1 MHGRHEA
8 LAEVTNL
15 VEPAARAE
23 LLEELGQRLALPE
36 DKLHELA
43 ALDVGELE
51 GQVIRLTV
59 RQGLDATKARA
70 HEAQQR
76 AARAAVE
83 LSRTASWQGDAVHV
97 EPRLLLGPVLA
108 HPGSKHIGFELGQE
122 EPIFLEKARLR
133 PARRALAPFHDL
145 CAWLDKAG
153 LHLRWHGGRGGLDL
167 FARVLSPYERKQAY
181 VVTIVRPVEAEP
193 APALQADIGQAVPIL
208 DERPGYGL
216 APSTAQPVSC
226 PAPAR
231 APRTRDPSQR
241 AANRGTWLADVLSDL
256 GLLG

>member
-36 DKLHELA
+36 EKLEELA
-43 ALDVGELE
+43 ALDARELE
-51 GQVIRLTV
+51 GQVIRLTY
-59 RQGLDATKARA
+59 RQGLDARKARA
-70 HEAQQR
+70 REAEQR
-76 AARAAVE
+76 AAHAAVE
-83 LSRTASWQGDAVHV
+83 LSRTAMWQGDAVHV
-97 EPRLLLGPVLA
+97 EPRLLLGHLLA
-108 HPGSKHIGFELGQE
+108 HPGSKHIGFELGHG
-122 EPIFLEKARLR
+122 EPTFLEKARLR

-145 CAWLDKAG
+145 CAWIDKAG

-208 DERPGYGL
+208 DERPANGL
-216 APSTAQPVSC
+216 APSTSLPVTLPE
-226 PAPAR
+226 PALLPQALAR
-231 APRTRDPSQR
+231 AQR
-241 AANRGTWLADVLSDL
+241 RSARGAWLGDILSNL